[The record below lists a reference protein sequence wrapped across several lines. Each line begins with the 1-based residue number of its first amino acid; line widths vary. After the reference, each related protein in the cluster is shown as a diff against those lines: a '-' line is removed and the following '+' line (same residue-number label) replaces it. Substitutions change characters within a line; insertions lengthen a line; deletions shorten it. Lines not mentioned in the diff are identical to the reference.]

1 VITKRAHPLVLTLF
15 IAFIGLF
22 TPVQAAPST
31 SPASL
36 TSPTSPAPSA
46 QPEPETSEDRVLKIG
61 VREANPFILL
71 NYENTPGGY
80 SVAFW
85 ENLNRYRPRSYEYV
99 IYNSLEELLDALES
113 GEVDMSINP
122 VTVTQ
127 ERLYHLDFSQPYIIS
142 GSTVARERVSEWN
155 LLLGN
160 LFSWPF
166 LRGIL
171 VLVGVIF
178 LFGLLIWVAERRRNE
193 SQFAKGLSGLGDGFW
208 WSAVTM
214 TTVGYGDKS
223 PVTRTGRFIGL
234 IWMFLAIIMI
244 SGLTASI
251 ATSLTVHRIED
262 HITSVHS
269 LEHFTVAALA
279 SSSDAELLR
288 TYNIPFLE
296 VHTVEEG
303 LYAVVEK
310 QVDLFLHDRPILQYH
325 INQNDAF
332 SGLRL
337 IDKNIKMDYYSFAFP
352 KGSPLV
358 SELDPYILATL
369 KSPEWNA
376 VMQKMQN

>member
-1 VITKRAHPLVLTLF
+1 MALLI
-15 IAFIGLF
+15 IALSFVAI
-22 TPVQAAPST
+22 
-31 SPASL
+31 SPAFA
-36 TSPTSPAPSA
+36 TSPTIQNALGTETPAAIDGAS
-46 QPEPETSEDRVLKIG
+46 QPAFSEASEAEPPEKVLKIG
-61 VREANPFILL
+61 VKEAHPFILL

-85 ENLNRYRPRSYEYV
+85 ENLNRYRPRPFEYV
-99 IYNSLEELLDALES
+99 IYDSLDELLDAVET
-113 GEVDMSINP
+113 GAVDMSINP
-122 VTVTQ
+122 ITVTQ
-127 ERLYHLDFSQPYIIS
+127 ERLYRFDFSQPYLIS
-142 GSTVARERVSEWN
+142 GSTVARKRVSEWN

-166 LRGIL
+166 LRGIM

-178 LFGLLIWVAERRRNE
+178 IFGLLIWVAERRKNE

-262 HITSVHS
+262 HITSIHS
-269 LEHFTVAALA
+269 LENFTVAVLS

-288 TYNIPFLE
+288 TYNIPFSE
-296 VHTVEEG
+296 VYSVEEG
-303 LYAVVEK
+303 LYAVVEG

-325 INQNDAF
+325 IDQNDAF
-332 SGLRL
+332 NGLRL

-352 KGSPLV
+352 KESPLV
-358 SELDPYILATL
+358 PELDPYILATL

-376 VMQKMQN
+376 VMQKMSN

>member
-1 VITKRAHPLVLTLF
+1 
-15 IAFIGLF
+15 
-22 TPVQAAPST
+22 
-31 SPASL
+31 
-36 TSPTSPAPSA
+36 
-46 QPEPETSEDRVLKIG
+46 
-61 VREANPFILL
+61 
-71 NYENTPGGY
+71 
-80 SVAFW
+80 
-85 ENLNRYRPRSYEYV
+85 
-99 IYNSLEELLDALES
+99 
-113 GEVDMSINP
+113 
-122 VTVTQ
+122 
-127 ERLYHLDFSQPYIIS
+127 
-142 GSTVARERVSEWN
+142 
-155 LLLGN
+155 
-160 LFSWPF
+160 
-166 LRGIL
+166 
-171 VLVGVIF
+171 
-178 LFGLLIWVAERRRNE
+178 
-193 SQFAKGLSGLGDGFW
+193 
-208 WSAVTM
+208 M

-251 ATSLTVHRIED
+251 ATSLTVHRIEE

-288 TYNIPFLE
+288 TYNIPFSE